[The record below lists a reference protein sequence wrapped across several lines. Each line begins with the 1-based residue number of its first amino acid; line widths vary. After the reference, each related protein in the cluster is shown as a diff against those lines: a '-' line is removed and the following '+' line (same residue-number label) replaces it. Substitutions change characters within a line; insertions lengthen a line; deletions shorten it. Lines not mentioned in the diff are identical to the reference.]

1 MPDTQQFGAKPV
13 VEIDGSPLPASVEPA
28 LEEVVVD
35 DHLHLPDMFLIRL
48 RDDGKDAFER
58 MSVRIGTRVTISATP
73 VGDGRQDPLIVGE
86 VTALEAEYDKT
97 GTHALVRGYDLSHRL
112 CRGRKTRTYN
122 DVTDSDLATEIA
134 TAAGLEVGH
143 VDGTST
149 TYEHVS
155 QVNVTDWEFLK
166 ARAQEVG
173 YEVAVVLG
181 KFEWRRPAEAASG
194 PSESGVEPVE
204 PTQLVL
210 GSNLEWFRP
219 RVTAGEQVK
228 EAQVRGWDP
237 TTKQKVVAT
246 AAAATRSASVAISPA
261 QLAGIFGDPTYVCVD
276 LPLATQVEA
285 DAAAAALIEQ
295 IGSVHCEADG
305 IAQGNPKLRA
315 GTAVSVSLAGWPYD
329 GRYMITSSRH
339 CYNPGG
345 YRSHF
350 QVSGRNE
357 RSLLGLAS
365 MGATKGA
372 KSAGGP
378 PMYGVVI
385 GQVTDL
391 EDPEDLGRVKLAMP
405 WLSDTYESWWARVVQ
420 LGAGNG
426 RGAVWLP
433 EVDDEVLVAFEHGD
447 IRRPYVIGSLWN
459 GVDRPPLGDGL
470 FDRGSVKR
478 RGFVSRKGHRLVFF
492 DDDGQS
498 GVATISA
505 DDGLRISLN
514 QTETTIKVTSSG
526 KVEIEGTGEVTI
538 TSSSNVTVEATGK
551 LDLKGSAGVS
561 IDGGPQVAITGG
573 IVKLN

>member
-13 VEIDGSPLPASVEPA
+13 IEIDGSPVPASVEPA

-35 DHLHLPDMFLIRL
+35 DHLHLPDMFLLRL
-48 RDDGKDAFER
+48 RDDGKDVFGQLP
-58 MSVRIGTRVTISATP
+58 VRIGSRVTVSATP

-112 CRGRKTRTYN
+112 CRGRKTQTFN
-122 DVTDSDLATEIA
+122 DVTDADLATQIA
-134 TAAGLEVGH
+134 EAAGLEVGQ
-143 VDGTST
+143 VDATST

-155 QVNVTDWEFLK
+155 QVNVNDWEFLK
-166 ARAQEVG
+166 ARAREIG

-181 KFEWRRPAEAASG
+181 KFEWRRPAEAAGG
-194 PSESGVEPVE
+194 PGESGVEPAE
-204 PTQLVL
+204 ATQLVL

-237 TTKQKVVAT
+237 ITKQKVVGSAT
-246 AAAATRSASVAISPA
+246 ASTTSASVALGPA
-261 QLAGIFGDPTYVCVD
+261 ELARAFGDPTYVCVD
-276 LPLATQVEA
+276 LPLATQAEA

-329 GRYMITSSRH
+329 GRYTITSSRH

-345 YRSHF
+345 YRTQF

-365 MGATKGA
+365 LGATKGA
-372 KSAGGP
+372 GSAGGP

-385 GQVTDL
+385 AQVTDL
-391 EDPEDLGRVKLAMP
+391 DDPEQLGRVKLAMP

-420 LGAGNG
+420 LGAGKQ

-447 IRRPYVIGSLWN
+447 VRRPYVIGSLWN
-459 GVDRPPLGDGL
+459 GVDTPNLGSKL
-470 FDRGSVKR
+470 FDHGAVKR
-478 RGFVSRKGHRLVFF
+478 RGFVSKKGHRLVFF
-492 DDDGQS
+492 DDDGKS
-498 GVATISA
+498 GVATITA

-514 QTETTIKVTSSG
+514 QTETTIK
-526 KVEIEGTGEVTI
+526 
-538 TSSSNVTVEATGK
+538 
-551 LDLKGSAGVS
+551 
-561 IDGGPQVAITGG
+561 
-573 IVKLN
+573 